1 MTSSCKII
9 EDLLPLYY
17 DNICSEESCQL
28 VEEHLNQCE
37 HCRTLL
43 KEISSDTISLQ
54 NKPNVKPLQSI
65 RSEWLKLRKKS
76 LLKGL
81 AAGICICLILFGS
94 YIGLTQWCVANVA
107 TDKMDVTDVCQLSD
121 GNIAFHLY
129 IDDQYELSAVTYTVN
144 DDGIMLITPMR
155 TIIEDKRLKDMEL
168 GLYNGCYIVN
178 ITGNAT
184 DYQNA
189 FSFTPDS
196 QPKAVYLGTEEDHIL
211 IWQEGL
217 VLPAAS
223 EELENRYMNEQDKI
237 ESPI

>member
-17 DNICSEESCQL
+17 DNICSVESRQL

-43 KEISSDTISLQ
+43 KEISSDTISAQ
-54 NKPNVKPLQSI
+54 NKPDIKPLQSL

-81 AAGICICLILFGS
+81 AAGICICLLLFAS
-94 YIGLTQWCVANVA
+94 YIGLTQLCVVNVA
-107 TDKMDVTDVCQLSD
+107 TNKMEVTDVCQLSD

-129 IDDQYELSAVTYTVN
+129 IDDQYELGAVTYTVK
-144 DDGIMLITPMR
+144 DDGTMLITPMR
-155 TIIEDKRLKDMEL
+155 TIIEDKRLKDIDL
-168 GLYNGCYIVN
+168 GLYNGTYIVN
-178 ITGNAT
+178 ITGNST

-189 FSFTPDS
+189 FSFTSDS

-211 IWQEGL
+211 IWQEGQE
-217 VLPAAS
+217 LPAAS
-223 EELENRYMNEQDKI
+223 EELEDRYVNEQDL
-237 ESPI
+237 